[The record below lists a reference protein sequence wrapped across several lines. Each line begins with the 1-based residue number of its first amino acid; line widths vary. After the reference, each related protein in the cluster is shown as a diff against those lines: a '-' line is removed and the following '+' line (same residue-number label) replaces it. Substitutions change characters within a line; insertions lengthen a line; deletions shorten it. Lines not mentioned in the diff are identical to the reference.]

1 MEYKEVEA
9 ALASSEFFKNLEKT
23 DLEKLAAICK
33 PLSCRAGEHVFLQG
47 DFGEDLYII
56 VGGQVFLE
64 RSMDLGDRK
73 GSVTIEVL
81 GRGRLLGCWSTLLG
95 DPHILM
101 SSARC
106 QAPTRLLALKGAA
119 LRQMMME
126 NKTFGFNVMERF
138 CFLLRDRVQAAY
150 GAMER
155 I

>member
-1 MEYKEVEA
+1 MEYAEIEA
-9 ALASSEFFKNLEKT
+9 ALASSEFFKGLEKT
-23 DLEKLAAICK
+23 DIEKLVEICR
-33 PLSCRAGEHVFLQG
+33 PETREAGEHIFCQG

-64 RSMDLGDRK
+64 RSIDLGNRQ
-73 GSVTIEVL
+73 GSVTIGVL

-106 QAPTRLLALKGAA
+106 QTPTRLLALKGAA
-119 LRQMMME
+119 LRKMMLE
-126 NKTFGFNVMERF
+126 NNAFGFNVMERF

-150 GAMER
+150 GAMEK

>member
-1 MEYKEVEA
+1 MEYEEIEA
-9 ALASSEFFKNLEKT
+9 ALAASEFFKNLEKKN
-23 DLEKLAAICK
+23 LEKVAEICK
-33 PLSCRAGEHVFLQG
+33 PQSCRAEEYIFMQG

-56 VGGQVFLE
+56 IGGQVFLE
-64 RSMDLGDRK
+64 RSVDLGDRK
-73 GSVTIEVL
+73 GSVTIEIL

-95 DPHILM
+95 DPHTLM

-106 QAPTRLLALKGAA
+106 QAPTRLLAFKGAT

-126 NKTFGFNVMERF
+126 NKTFGFSVMERF